1 MAEVS
6 RARSSWLR
14 QRALWVATL
23 ALGVAAAG
31 LSLYLFWRETASLA
45 QAAAEPTRIAEEWV
59 RSDWPDI
66 LEAAAE
72 QSLRVSPADEGA
84 AYLAAKK
91 AVELDPSRA
100 FAWAIL
106 AYVEARQAGAVDQ
119 QALEALEKS
128 MAACPLCDQA
138 LIRWRFNF
146 VLANWNTI
154 PDELRRKAFEQADI
168 LRWIGPNA
176 EFLAEMRYK
185 AKLAGIPYDA
195 YRAAVDTPAPSWDI
209 APPAQLRG
217 SQRAPD

>member
-1 MAEVS
+1 MAEAAPTPQ
-6 RARSSWLR
+6 ARLR
-14 QRALWVATL
+14 YLAPWIVML

-31 LSLYLFWRETASLA
+31 LSLYLFWRETTSLA
-45 QAAAEPTRIAEEWV
+45 QAAAEPTRIEEDWV
-59 RSDWPDI
+59 QSDWPDI
-66 LEAAAE
+66 LEATAE

-100 FAWAIL
+100 HAWAVL
-106 AYVEARQAGAVDQ
+106 AHVEARQAGAINQ
-119 QALEALEKS
+119 QALDALTKS

-146 VLANWNTI
+146 VLANWNAI
-154 PDELRRKAFEQADI
+154 PDDLRRKAFEQADI
-168 LRWIGPNA
+168 LRWIGQNA

-185 AKLAGIPYDA
+185 AQLAGIPYDA

-209 APPAQLRG
+209 APAAQLRG